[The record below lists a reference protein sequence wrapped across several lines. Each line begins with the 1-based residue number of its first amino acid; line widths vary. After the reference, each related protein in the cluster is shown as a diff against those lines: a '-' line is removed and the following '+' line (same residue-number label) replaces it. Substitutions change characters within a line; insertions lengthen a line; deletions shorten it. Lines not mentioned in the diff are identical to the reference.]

1 MGIDPTEPH
10 AYGGDTIA
18 LAKSSAMVLV
28 QRLLTGKNRFFAFD
42 TQNPDCTLDIVWIE
56 KKAEPFPER

>member
-1 MGIDPTEPH
+1 MLTVEIQ
-10 AYGGDTIA
+10 IA